1 MTIVY
6 DRSPARLAR
15 SSARPSNRA
24 KLFNIFSSIEGK
36 QDKILRTHIRASA
49 PMCTTIASYYLVWSA
64 QLRAASAKR
73 TRVGRQIAFSQVLG
87 VRQRPIARRR
97 LAGLLRILV
106 LVVVLFRNAVAFP
119 LGLLEVVGC

>member
-1 MTIVY
+1 MTIVTIGRQQ
-6 DRSPARLAR
+6 DSRG
-15 SSARPSNRA
+15 ARPSNRA

-36 QDKILRTHIRASA
+36 QDKILHTHIRAASA

-119 LGLLEVVGC
+119 LGLLEVVG